1 MCKNRLKF
9 KKKCDIFTLTLNAV
23 EDEKESREIEA
34 Y

>member
-1 MCKNRLKF
+1 MLKIN
-9 KKKCDIFTLTLNAV
+9 KKSDIFTLTLNAV